1 MKKCLA
7 VQESCQMVCHECQ
20 LVWDMNDSDPPAC
33 EPCRENITL
42 ERVQALLREKGY
54 NYGDDAAENAY
65 VGYLLAKGQL

>member
-1 MKKCLA
+1 
-7 VQESCQMVCHECQ
+7 
-20 LVWDMNDSDPPAC
+20 MNDSDPPAC